1 MEDRDWLII
10 QALNTEKNITK
21 AAQLLYMSQ
30 PALTSRLQHIER
42 EFGVQIVHRSTKG
55 IQITPE
61 GEYLVKASS
70 EMVAKLSNIKNEV
83 RNLSRIDSGTLEIG
97 ASHYFTMYTLPHILK
112 LFKKKYPYADFNM
125 TTDWSKN
132 IFSLIYNNKT
142 HVGFVSVD
150 YGGCK
155 NMDLLY
161 EEPVCV
167 ASTQPFSFE
176 ELPNLSRIE
185 YQSDYLLKS
194 QIDKWWRENFLKPP
208 NVNMHVDKL
217 ATCKEMVK
225 NGLGYAILPSRIVAN
240 IPNIHTLN
248 LKDATGNCIT
258 RKTWM
263 IYNNDTL
270 QLPIVKLF
278 VNFVKNV
285 PL

>member
-1 MEDRDWLII
+1 LEDRDWLII
-10 QALNTEKNITK
+10 QALNAEKNITK

-61 GEYLVKASS
+61 GEFLVKASS
-70 EMVAKLSNIKNEV
+70 EMVERLSHIKNEV

-97 ASHYFTMYTLPHILK
+97 ASNYFTMYTLPYVLK
-112 LFKKKYPYADFNM
+112 LFKKNYPNADFNM
-125 TTDWSKN
+125 TTDWTKN
-132 IFSLIYNNKT
+132 IFSLIYNKKT

-155 NMDLLY
+155 NMHLLY
-161 EEPVCV
+161 EEPVCI
-167 ASTQPFSFE
+167 ASMQPFKFE
-176 ELPNLSRIE
+176 ELPTLPRIE

-208 NVNMHVDKL
+208 TINMHVDKL

-225 NGLGYAILPSRIVAN
+225 NGLGYAILPSRIVDN
-240 IPNIHTLN
+240 LPNIQKLN
-248 LKDATGNCIT
+248 LKDATGNYIM

-263 IYNNDTL
+263 IYNQDTL
-270 QLPIVKLF
+270 ELPIVKLF
-278 VNFVKNV
+278 VDFVKK
-285 PL
+285 LSL

>member
-10 QALNTEKNITK
+10 QALNSEKNITK

-61 GEYLVKASS
+61 GEFLVKASS
-70 EMVAKLSNIKNEV
+70 EMVERLSHIKNEV

-97 ASHYFTMYTLPHILK
+97 ASNYFTMYTLPYVLK
-112 LFKKKYPYADFNM
+112 LFKKNYPNADFNM
-125 TTDWSKN
+125 TTDWTKN
-132 IFSLIYNNKT
+132 IFSLIYNKKT

-155 NMDLLY
+155 NMELLY
-161 EEPVCV
+161 AEPVCI
-167 ASTQPFSFE
+167 ASTQPFTFD
-176 ELPNLSRIE
+176 ELPDLPRIE

-208 NVNMHVDKL
+208 TINMHVDKL

-225 NGLGYAILPSRIVAN
+225 NGLGYAILPSRIVDN
-240 IPNIHTLN
+240 IPNIHKLN
-248 LKDATGNCIT
+248 LKDASGNYII

-270 QLPIVKLF
+270 ELPIVKLF
-278 VNFVKNV
+278 VNFVKKL
-285 PL
+285 PF